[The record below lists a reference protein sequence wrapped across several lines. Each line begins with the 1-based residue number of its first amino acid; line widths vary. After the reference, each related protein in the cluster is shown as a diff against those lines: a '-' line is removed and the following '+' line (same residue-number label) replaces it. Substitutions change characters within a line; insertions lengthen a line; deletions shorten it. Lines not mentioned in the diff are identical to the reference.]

1 MAAALLPNV
10 AEDIDH
16 AESQRILTEEALR
29 YGTQNLSTFFA
40 QQEDPNLEGEPLS
53 LKEIKK
59 LCPNYFLRDTLF
71 QVTGKAK
78 ETAPLKLSDLQHK
91 GIARVLLRRFIQK
104 ERSLPN
110 NNQIAIYFVQQCFVQ
125 DILRKRVNWDD
136 KPHNAGVGLG
146 RAAVRAQARRE
157 ETDLPPRKKPVVL
170 LPEEHEQIVELATQ
184 GATLFSQGE
193 SVESLKTRIDAL
205 EAEVLILKSQLQ
217 RYKDLHGE
225 LPPEVVGEC
234 SGQPSG
240 TLSGNDEYELDD
252 FLREGFTASGIP

>member
-16 AESQRILTEEALR
+16 AESQRILTEEALW

-40 QQEDPNLEGEPLS
+40 PEQEDANLEGEPLS

-59 LCPNYFLRDTLF
+59 LCPNFFVRDTLF
-71 QVTGKAK
+71 RVTGRAK

-146 RAAVRAQARRE
+146 RELQFEHKLVEKRQTYLRVR
-157 ETDLPPRKKPVVL
+157 
-170 LPEEHEQIVELATQ
+170 
-184 GATLFSQGE
+184 SQ
-193 SVESLKTRIDAL
+193 
-205 EAEVLILKSQLQ
+205 
-217 RYKDLHGE
+217 
-225 LPPEVVGEC
+225 
-234 SGQPSG
+234 
-240 TLSGNDEYELDD
+240 
-252 FLREGFTASGIP
+252 